1 LQGNKSSFLC
11 LHFFSHELEI
21 FCNFKIS
28 KVVVYR
34 DRAEITRIVEFTP
47 IVSNINAS
55 NCEGVVVI
63 GGITRLA
70 NLEAL
75 SVKPLVR
82 NAFDILEVSHEEVI
96 PSIASSALL
105 TVDDNVL
112 GNTSSTANEIT
123 TLMHRQREIEDELSK
138 LNRKRSRLEESMSLT
153 KSFASNA
160 LSYTGKDKGSGS
172 GFGVPVTGGVSVEY
186 AQSVLHFHAAELER
200 LDDEIFAVAKAIQ
213 SKEKD
218 LKDVKAAL
226 SPKTP
231 PNNKSNG
238 SRSPVDNYKSISVT
252 FELVG
257 FTADAATPELPKL
270 SFLLSY
276 IVPNAYWTPAYDV
289 RVSTSSSAAQ
299 DGSSLED
306 CLTLSYFA
314 EVTQLSGEDWND
326 CDLVLSTSNP
336 AISSQPPPVKSKSV
350 DFYQAYRPNT
360 RSSGNSYGESY
371 QRKSEDDLEVGSR
384 ASFSLMDEGFPGQ
397 QDYFASAAV
406 SQVALNES
414 YRLEGGPGARKAG
427 VEGTGDAGSTVFTL
441 SRKCTIASDNK
452 PHKVLVMARRF
463 KPQIVHY
470 SVPSES
476 PHVFIQAKV
485 RNSSGYPLL
494 TSSTVNIYLD
504 GNFVSKSSLKHQA
517 NPGETFQ
524 LFLGVDAALKVEYM
538 PTRYEEYRKG
548 WMMAGT
554 EVKKVYHKTVI
565 TNAKSC
571 DVRIIVADALPMP
584 STDKISVEL
593 MEPPNSSVLENS
605 SKAAFNSAQDAVT
618 NLSAMGMSVGAAA
631 EGDNGSSS
639 SSSSATEATWPADF
653 ITKNKVTN
661 NIIWFKTI
669 RAGEKVEIPFSYR
682 LAWPQG
688 QMIYVNEK

>member
-1 LQGNKSSFLC
+1 LQGTLLSLLIWIYFL
-11 LHFFSHELEI
+11 LTAVLNEI
-21 FCNFKIS
+21 FGDFKIS

-47 IVSNINAS
+47 TASNIKAS
-55 NCEGVVVI
+55 NGEGVVVI

-82 NAFDILEVSHEEVI
+82 NVFDILEVSHEDVI
-96 PSIASSALL
+96 PSVAASGPSTMDEDAA
-105 TVDDNVL
+105 
-112 GNTSSTANEIT
+112 GSGSSTANEIAA
-123 TLMHRQREIEDELSK
+123 LRQRQEEIEDELSQLYK
-138 LNRKRSRLEESMSLT
+138 KRSRFEESISLT
-153 KSFASNA
+153 KSFASKA
-160 LSYTGKDKGSGS
+160 LSPSVRDASSGA
-172 GFGVPVTGGVSVEY
+172 GVPADGGRVSVEQ
-186 AQSVLHFHAAELER
+186 AQSVLRFHAAELER
-200 LDDEIFAVAKAIQ
+200 LDDELFAVTKTIQ
-213 SKEKD
+213 AKEKI
-218 LKDVKAAL
+218 LKDVKATL

-231 PNNKSNG
+231 PNNKSTG
-238 SRSPVDNYKSISVT
+238 PRDNYKSVSVT
-252 FELVG
+252 FEIVG
-257 FTADAATPELPKL
+257 FNADSALPDL
-270 SFLLSY
+270 SFSLSY

-289 RVSTSSSAAQ
+289 RVSTSSSATPTAAAQ
-299 DGSSLED
+299 DD

-314 EVTQLSGEDWND
+314 EVTQVSGEDWRD

-336 AISSQPPPVKSKSV
+336 AISSQPPAIKSKSV
-350 DFYQAYRPNT
+350 DFYQAYRSNT
-360 RSSGNSYGESY
+360 RSNNNSSYGEPY
-371 QRKSEDDLEVGSR
+371 RRGSEDDDGGSR
-384 ASFSLMDEGFPGQ
+384 ASFALMDDGFPGQ

-406 SQVALNES
+406 SQVALNEA
-414 YRLEGGPGARKAG
+414 YRAEGGSGARRAEL
-427 VEGTGDAGSTVFTL
+427 EGTGDAGSTVFTL
-441 SRKCTIASDNK
+441 PRKCSIASDNK

-476 PHVFIQAKV
+476 PHVYIQAKV

-524 LFLGVDAALKVEYM
+524 LFLGVDAALKVEYL

-584 STDKISVEL
+584 SNDKISVEL
-593 MEPPNSSVLENS
+593 MEPAPSSVLENS
-605 SKAAFNSAQDAVT
+605 SKAAFGSAQEAVT
-618 NLSAMGMSVGAAA
+618 NLSALSQ
-631 EGDNGSSS
+631 EGDGAPA
-639 SSSSATEATWPADF
+639 SSSASSASSTAEPAWPADF

-669 RAGEKVEIPFSYR
+669 RAGDKAEIPFSYR

-688 QMIYVNEK
+688 QNIYINEK